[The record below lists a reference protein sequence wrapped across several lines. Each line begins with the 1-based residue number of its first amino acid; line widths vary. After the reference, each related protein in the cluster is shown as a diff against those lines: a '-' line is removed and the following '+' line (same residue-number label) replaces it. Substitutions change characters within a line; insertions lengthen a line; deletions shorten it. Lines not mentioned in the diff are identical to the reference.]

1 MIGKCLSVSGPLL
14 MVGPLS
20 GNDRK
25 EKIWMSSSQSDKDA
39 ITFNITSLLLGL
51 REAHAKFCL

>member
-1 MIGKCLSVSGPLL
+1 

-25 EKIWMSSSQSDKDA
+25 EKIWMSSSQSEKDA
-39 ITFNITSLLLGL
+39 VTFNITSLLLGL
-51 REAHAKFCL
+51 REAHVKFCL